1 MCRSIN
7 PGDSGPVCGKQFQQR
22 VNCDM
27 EQKVSFDAD
36 LIRRYDYAG
45 PRYTSYPTAVQFHEG
60 FTEDSYRSHALATND
75 GGRPLSLYFH
85 IPFCARLCF
94 YCACNKVVTK
104 NRAHAVPYLQ
114 DLHRE
119 LGMQGELF
127 STDRRVDQLH
137 WGGGTPTFLSHEQMS
152 ELMLTTARHF
162 NLRDDDTGEYSI
174 EVDPREADAQT
185 IALLRGIGFN
195 RISLGVQDLDERV
208 QQAVNRIQPEEQT
221 LLVMEA
227 ARAHGFKSIN
237 TDLIYG
243 LPFQSVDSF
252 ARTLDRVIAFGPD
265 RLSIF
270 NYAHLPHL
278 FKPQRRI
285 DEADLPAP
293 AEKLEILQLTI
304 ERLTGA
310 GYVYIGMDHFARPD
324 DELARAQ
331 QERRLYRNFQ
341 GYSTHAG
348 CDLIAMGITSIS
360 SVGNS
365 YSQNVKTLEAYHERI
380 GNGRLP
386 VYRGVALGADD
397 VLRRNVITD
406 LICHFFL
413 DIGALENKYQ
423 ISFCDYFSTELAQL
437 QAMQADGLLAFDEQA
452 ITVLPAGRLLIRNIC
467 MVFDSYLRD
476 RQEKKSFSRVI

>member
-1 MCRSIN
+1 
-7 PGDSGPVCGKQFQQR
+7 
-22 VNCDM
+22 M
-27 EQKVSFDAD
+27 EQKVSFDAG

-60 FTEDSYRSHALATND
+60 FTEDSYRSQALATND

-119 LGMQGELF
+119 IGMQGELF

-152 ELMLTTARHF
+152 GLMLETARHF

-185 IALLRGIGFN
+185 IALLREIGFN

-221 LLVMEA
+221 LVVMEA

-285 DEADLPAP
+285 DEADLPVP

-331 QERRLYRNFQ
+331 QEGRLYRNFQ

-348 CDLIAMGITSIS
+348 CDLVAMGITSIS

-365 YSQNVKTLEAYHERI
+365 YSQNVKTLDAYHERI
-380 GNGRLP
+380 DSGRLP

-413 DIGALENKYQ
+413 DIGALEKKYR
-423 ISFCDYFSTELAQL
+423 ISFGDYFSAECAQL
-437 QAMQADGLLAFDEQA
+437 QAMQADGLLTFDEQA